1 MSNQSGGWDTAIET
15 QDYTPSSGTAP
26 HSGGAAPYGGGA
38 APQKGASI
46 LVDQSESIVSTIGSN
61 YLQNFLSGGQV
72 SKGVGILTQK
82 RFYYKGRNFSGSGKD
97 MKVTTEEGVVSIED
111 ITFSNFSYT
120 RNIGALVGGLLLAI
134 IGSFCVLWLAG
145 YGGGG
150 DVVGFGG
157 LVMIGVAVFLLVK
170 FFVTRKSLFVVS
182 FPGGSFGFDIRY
194 YPISDI
200 RDFQRQLHLLK
211 DHRKE
216 GGNA

>member
-1 MSNQSGGWDTAIET
+1 
-15 QDYTPSSGTAP
+15 
-26 HSGGAAPYGGGA
+26 
-38 APQKGASI
+38 
-46 LVDQSESIVSTIGSN
+46 
-61 YLQNFLSGGQV
+61 
-72 SKGVGILTQK
+72 
-82 RFYYKGRNFSGSGKD
+82 
-97 MKVTTEEGVVSIED
+97 MKVTTEEGIVSIED

-120 RNIGALVGGLLLAI
+120 RNIGALVGGLLLAV

-150 DVVGFGG
+150 GVAAYGG
-157 LVMIGVAVFLLVK
+157 LGMIGVAVFLLVK
-170 FFVTRKSLFVVS
+170 FFVSRKSLFIVS

-216 GGNA
+216 DGNL

>member
-15 QDYTPSSGTAP
+15 QNYTPS
-26 HSGGAAPYGGGA
+26 GGA

-61 YLQNFLSGGQV
+61 YLQNFLSGGTV

-120 RNIGALVGGLLLAI
+120 RNIGALVGGLLLAV

-150 DVVGFGG
+150 GVAAYGG
-157 LVMIGVAVFLLVK
+157 LGMIGVAVFLLVK
-170 FFVTRKSLFVVS
+170 FFVSRKSLFIVS

-216 GGNA
+216 DGNL

>member
-15 QDYTPSSGTAP
+15 QNYASS
-26 HSGGAAPYGGGA
+26 GGA

-61 YLQNFLSGGQV
+61 YLQNFLSGGTV

-82 RFYYKGRNFSGSGKD
+82 RFYYKGRNFSGAGKD

-120 RNIGALVGGLLLAI
+120 RNIGALVGGLLLAA

-150 DVVGFGG
+150 GVAAYGG
-157 LVMIGVAVFLLVK
+157 LGMIGVAVFLLVK
-170 FFVTRKSLFVVS
+170 FFVSRKSLFIVS

-216 GGNA
+216 DGNL

>member
-1 MSNQSGGWDTAIET
+1 MRNQSGGWDTAIEA
-15 QDYTPSSGTAP
+15 QNCAPS
-26 HSGGAAPYGGGA
+26 GGA
-38 APQKGASI
+38 APQKSASI

-61 YLQNFLSGGQV
+61 YLQNFLTGGTV

-111 ITFSNFSYT
+111 ITFSNFSHT

-170 FFVTRKSLFVVS
+170 FFCHSQIS
-182 FPGGSFGFDIRY
+182 FCCFLSR
-194 YPISDI
+194 
-200 RDFQRQLHLLK
+200 RQFWF
-211 DHRKE
+211 
-216 GGNA
+216 

>member
-1 MSNQSGGWDTAIET
+1 MSNQNGGWDTAIET
-15 QDYTPSSGTAP
+15 QNYTPS
-26 HSGGAAPYGGGA
+26 GGA

-61 YLQNFLSGGQV
+61 YLQNFLSGGTV
-72 SKGVGILTQK
+72 SKGVGVLTQR

-111 ITFSNFSYT
+111 ITFSNFFYT
-120 RNIGALVGGLLLAI
+120 RNIGALVVGLLLAVV
-134 IGSFCVLWLAG
+134 GAFCTLFLGG
-145 YGGGG
+145 YGSI
-150 DVVGFGG
+150 GG
-157 LVMIGVAVFLLVK
+157 LGLLGVAAFLLVN
-170 FFVTRKSLFVVS
+170 FFVSRKSLFIVS

-211 DHRKE
+211 DHHKE
-216 GGNA
+216 DGNL

>member
-15 QDYTPSSGTAP
+15 QNYTPS
-26 HSGGAAPYGGGA
+26 GGA

-61 YLQNFLSGGQV
+61 YLQNFLSGGTV

-111 ITFSNFSYT
+111 ITFSHFSHT
-120 RNIGALVGGLLLAI
+120 RNIGALVVGLLLAV

-145 YGGGG
+145 YGGAGNVAAYG
-150 DVVGFGG
+150 GFG
-157 LVMIGVAVFLLVK
+157 MIGVAVFLLVK

-194 YPISDI
+194 YPIADI

-211 DHRKE
+211 DRCKE

>member
-1 MSNQSGGWDTAIET
+1 MSNQSGGWDTAIEA
-15 QDYTPSSGTAP
+15 QNCAPS
-26 HSGGAAPYGGGA
+26 GGA
-38 APQKGASI
+38 APQKSASI

-61 YLQNFLSGGQV
+61 YLQNFLTGGTV

-111 ITFSNFSYT
+111 ITFSNFSHT